1 MTSRVIKPFP
11 YAGDGHTV
19 VGLIVG
25 DERDFGGAT
34 DGLTAEGFIEPA
46 GDGGEVSE
54 PAALSDE
61 PAATPEPKAE
71 PSATAADTPAEDEK
85 PSKRK

>member
-1 MTSRVIKPFP
+1 MVSRVIKPFP

-19 VGLIVG
+19 VGLDIG

-34 DGLTAEGFIEPA
+34 EGLTAEGFIEPA
-46 GDGGEVSE
+46 DEGAELSE
-54 PAALSDE
+54 PAAHGDE
-61 PAATPEPKAE
+61 PAAAPELKAE
-71 PSATAADTPAEDEK
+71 PSATAADATGEGEK